1 MPEDEPVRVIRTIS
15 PMQARCRGLRA
26 QGKRIGFVPTMG
38 YLHDG
43 HLALVRQARQ
53 ECDAVV
59 VSIYVNP
66 RQFGPREDLKRYP
79 RDVHRDLT
87 MLKPCG
93 VDYVFVPPNRQM
105 YPAGYETV
113 VDVPRLSAWLC
124 GRTRPGHFS
133 GVCTVVAKLFNIVQ
147 PDRAYFGQKDAQQAA
162 IIQRL
167 AADLNF
173 PLTIRVLAT
182 KREPDGLAMSSR
194 NIYLNAE
201 HRQQAT
207 ALYRA
212 LRLAHERIRAG
223 ERSGSRLKQAMQRL
237 IDKYPAVRIDYIDIV
252 DARTLAPKATLAGEV
267 LIALAANIGRV
278 RLIDNARVRVHYK
291 ENAL

>member
-1 MPEDEPVRVIRTIS
+1 MKVIRTLTQ
-15 PMQARCRGLRA
+15 MQSVSRRLRQ
-26 QGKRIGFVPTMG
+26 QGRRIGFVPTMG
-38 YLHDG
+38 YLHAG
-43 HLALVRQARQ
+43 HLSLVQGARQ

-66 RQFGPREDLKRYP
+66 RQFGPQEDFERYP
-79 RDVHRDLT
+79 RDLQRDLT
-87 MLKPCG
+87 LLKPCG
-93 VDYVFVPPNRQM
+93 VDYVFVPQDRQM
-105 YPAGYETV
+105 YPAGFETV
-113 VDVPRLSAWLC
+113 VDVPRLAAGLC
-124 GRTRPGHFS
+124 GRTRPGHFQ
-133 GVCTVVAKLFNIVQ
+133 GVGTVVTKLFSIVQ

-173 PLTIRVLAT
+173 STLIRVLPT

-194 NIYLNAE
+194 NIYLNAK

-212 LRLAHERIRAG
+212 LRLAQERMRAG
-223 ERSGSRLKQAMQRL
+223 ERSGSRLKQVMQRL

-252 DARTLAPKATLAGEV
+252 DARTLAPKAMLAGEV
-267 LIALAANIGRV
+267 LIALAAYIGRV